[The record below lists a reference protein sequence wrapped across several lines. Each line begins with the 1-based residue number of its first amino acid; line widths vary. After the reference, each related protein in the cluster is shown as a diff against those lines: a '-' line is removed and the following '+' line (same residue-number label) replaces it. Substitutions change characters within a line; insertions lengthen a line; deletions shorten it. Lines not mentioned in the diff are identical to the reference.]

1 MPGGSVLRAW
11 HNAGVS
17 TYDEVLALFAE
28 RGAECYFG
36 ETVSTTQHCLQA
48 AFFAQKAGASE
59 ALVLA
64 ALLHDIG
71 HLIDQAPDD
80 ISEWTEDAHHEEVG
94 GKWLATR
101 FGPEVAEPV
110 RLHVPAKRF
119 LCATDAGY
127 YAKLSPA
134 SVLTLKLQ
142 GGPMSTAEVAQF
154 AALPFHRDAIRI
166 RHWDDGGKVAG
177 LVTLELADYSA
188 TIQRLALLK

>member
-1 MPGGSVLRAW
+1 M
-11 HNAGVS
+11 S
-17 TYDEVLALFAE
+17 TFDEVLALFAD
-28 RGAECYFG
+28 RGADCYFG
-36 ETVSTTQHCLQA
+36 ETISTMQHCLQA

-94 GKWLATR
+94 GRWLANR

-119 LCATDAGY
+119 LCATDASY
-127 YAKLSPA
+127 CSKLSSA
-134 SVLTLKLQ
+134 SLLTLKLQ
-142 GGPMSTAEVAQF
+142 GGAMSAAEVARF

-166 RHWDDGGKVAG
+166 RHWDDAGKISG
-177 LVTLELADYSA
+177 LATCELADYSDM
-188 TIQRLALLK
+188 IERLSLPK